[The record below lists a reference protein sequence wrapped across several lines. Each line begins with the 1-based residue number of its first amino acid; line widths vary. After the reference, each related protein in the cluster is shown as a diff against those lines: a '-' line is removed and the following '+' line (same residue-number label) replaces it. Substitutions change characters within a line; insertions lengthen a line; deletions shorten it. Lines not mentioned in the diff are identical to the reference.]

1 MLSPHRR
8 SGSSRGVTLAKKE
21 ESSGTSQRLV
31 RSRSAVLGY
40 AVPFGVG
47 GYTTEAQSCWRGS
60 APFRCQEPYLRACHS
75 CPGPQCPAPWGT
87 DSERWLL
94 QPGVLVADQ
103 EQSVS
108 LYESPLQPEPGR
120 GPSLTCTQ
128 TSLSSLAD
136 SVSALCRGY
145 WLNLVGSALFTGLL
159 CSL

>member
-60 APFRCQEPYLRACHS
+60 APFRCQEPYLRALILFMR
-75 CPGPQCPAPWGT
+75 A
-87 DSERWLL
+87 
-94 QPGVLVADQ
+94 
-103 EQSVS
+103 
-108 LYESPLQPEPGR
+108 
-120 GPSLTCTQ
+120 
-128 TSLSSLAD
+128 LSS
-136 SVSALCRGY
+136 
-145 WLNLVGSALFTGLL
+145 
-159 CSL
+159 